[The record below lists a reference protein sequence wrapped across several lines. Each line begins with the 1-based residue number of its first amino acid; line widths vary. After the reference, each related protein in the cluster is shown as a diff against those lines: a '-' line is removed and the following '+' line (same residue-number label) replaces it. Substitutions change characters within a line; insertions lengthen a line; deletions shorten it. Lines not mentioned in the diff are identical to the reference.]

1 MMTTKAYKHKLSK
14 YIIAVLALSSLTA
27 CDFEKVNTNEF
38 ELLPEEGMMDG
49 ITIGGPITAME
60 KCVFPVGTQADGTLV
75 VNRYQTAYNLA
86 ADCWSGYFGQNN
98 NWGGPNNLNYFLKD
112 GWVASSYTEAYST
125 VVPLWQDLKGKT
137 ETKFPEAFALAQ
149 ILKISAWHKATD
161 MFGPIPYKEAG
172 KGLITVPYDSQE
184 EVYKAM
190 FKELSDAVDVL
201 TRYADNGT
209 TSLLPKADA
218 VYGGDVRKWV
228 VYANSLMLRL
238 AMRVY
243 YADAALSRQYAM
255 QAINHP
261 YGVMKAKEDEA
272 KMEKGAGLV
281 FKNNFDDLINQYNEC
296 RMGSSML
303 AYLGGYQDPR
313 LAKYFHTSS
322 LSQAMTVGTMGKYM
336 AIPTGHD
343 VNSNETFKNTSRPA
357 ISNTTPTYW
366 MRASEV
372 YFLLSEAA
380 LHGFPVGQSAEDLYK
395 KGIEMSFEENGI
407 PTSEVTAYLQ
417 SGLQPAAYN
426 MSVANPSV
434 NVSVPAVTQAT
445 TEWTGTDEEKLE
457 KIMIQKWIALFPNG
471 QEAWTEYRRTGYP
484 KLHSAITNYSNGE
497 VDSEIGIRRMR
508 YPTNR
513 STSAEDIANLES
525 ARQMLRG
532 GQDKA
537 GTRLWWD
544 NKNH

>member
-1 MMTTKAYKHKLSK
+1 MKTKAYK
-14 YIIAVLALSSLTA
+14 YIVGVLALSLFTA
-27 CDFEKVNTNEF
+27 CDFQKVNTNEF
-38 ELLPEEGMMDG
+38 ELLPEEGLMDG
-49 ITIGGPITAME
+49 ISIGGPITAMQ
-60 KCVFPVGTQADGTLV
+60 KCVFPVGTQADGTSV
-75 VNRYQTAYNLA
+75 ANRYQTAYNLA

-112 GWVASSYTEAYST
+112 GWVASSYTESYST

-137 ETKFPEAFALAQ
+137 ETQFPEVFALAQ

-190 FKELSDAVDVL
+190 FKELSDAIEVL
-201 TRYADNGT
+201 TKYADNGN
-209 TSLLPKADA
+209 SKLLPNADA
-218 VYGGDVRKWV
+218 VYAGDVHKWV

-243 YADAALSRQYAM
+243 YADAALSKQYAL
-255 QAINHP
+255 QAVNHP
-261 YGVMKAKEDEA
+261 YGVMKTKDDEA
-272 KMEKGAGLV
+272 KMERGASLE
-281 FKNNFDDLINQYNEC
+281 FKNNLDVLINQYNEC

-313 LAKYFHTSS
+313 LPKYFNTSTV
-322 LSQAMTVGTMGKYM
+322 SQAVTVGTYGKYSGV
-336 AIPTGHD
+336 PTGHD
-343 VNSNETFKNTSRPA
+343 VSSNDAFKDSSRPA
-357 ISNTTPTYW
+357 ITSTTPTYW

-372 YFLLSEAA
+372 YFLLAEAA
-380 LHGFPVGQSAEDLYK
+380 LHGFAVGGTAESLYE

-407 PTSEVTAYLQ
+407 ASSEVADYMS
-417 SGLQPAAYN
+417 SGLKPSAY
-426 MSVANPSV
+426 SFHLTNPGV
-434 NVSVPAVTQAT
+434 NVDVPAVTQAT

-457 KIMIQKWIALFPNG
+457 KIMIQKWIALYPNG

-484 KLHSAITNYSNGE
+484 KLHSVVTNYSNGE
-497 VDSEIGIRRMR
+497 VDSEVGIRRMR
-508 YPTNR
+508 FPTNK

-525 ARQMLRG
+525 ARKLLRG
-532 GQDKA
+532 GLDKA

-544 NKNH
+544 NKND

>member
-1 MMTTKAYKHKLSK
+1 MKTKAYK
-14 YIIAVLALSSLTA
+14 YIVGVLALSLFTA
-27 CDFEKVNTNEF
+27 CDFQKVNTNEF
-38 ELLPEEGMMDG
+38 ELLPEEGLMDG
-49 ITIGGPITAME
+49 ISIGGPITAMQ
-60 KCVFPVGTQADGTLV
+60 KCVFPVGTQADGTSV
-75 VNRYQTAYNLA
+75 ANRYQTAYNLA

-112 GWVASSYTEAYST
+112 GWVASSYTESYST

-137 ETKFPEAFALAQ
+137 ETQFPEVFALAQ

-184 EVYKAM
+184 EVYKSM
-190 FKELSDAVDVL
+190 FKELSDAIEVL
-201 TRYADNGT
+201 TKYADNGN
-209 TSLLPKADA
+209 SKLLPNADA
-218 VYGGDVRKWV
+218 IYAGDVHKWV

-243 YADAALSRQYAM
+243 YADAALSKQYAL
-255 QAINHP
+255 QAVNHS
-261 YGVMKAKEDEA
+261 YGVMKTKDDEA
-272 KMEKGAGLV
+272 KMERGASLE
-281 FKNNFDDLINQYNEC
+281 FKNNLDVLINQYNEC

-313 LAKYFHTSS
+313 LPKYFNTSTV
-322 LSQAMTVGTMGKYM
+322 SQAVTVGTYGKYSGV
-336 AIPTGHD
+336 PTGHD
-343 VNSNETFKNTSRPA
+343 VSSNDAFKDSSRPA
-357 ISNTTPTYW
+357 ITSTTPTYW

-372 YFLLSEAA
+372 YFLLAEAA
-380 LHGFPVGQSAEDLYK
+380 LHGFAVGGTAESLYE

-407 PTSEVTAYLQ
+407 ASSEVADYMS
-417 SGLQPAAYN
+417 SGLKPSAY
-426 MSVANPSV
+426 SFHLTNPGV
-434 NVSVPAVTQAT
+434 NVDVPAVTEAT
-445 TEWTGTDEEKLE
+445 TAWSGTDEEKLE
-457 KIMIQKWIALFPNG
+457 KIMIQKWIALYPNG

-484 KLHSAITNYSNGE
+484 KLHSTITNYSNGE
-497 VDSEIGIRRMR
+497 VDSEVGIRRMR
-508 YPTNR
+508 FPTNK

-525 ARQMLRG
+525 ARKLLRG
-532 GQDKA
+532 GLDKA

>member
-1 MMTTKAYKHKLSK
+1 MKTKAYK
-14 YIIAVLALSSLTA
+14 YIVGVLALSLFTA
-27 CDFEKVNTNEF
+27 CDFQKVNTNEF
-38 ELLPEEGMMDG
+38 ELLPEEGLMDG
-49 ITIGGPITAME
+49 ISIGGPITALE
-60 KCVFPVGTQADGTLV
+60 KCVFPVGTQADGTSV

-112 GWVASSYTEAYST
+112 GWVASSYTESYST

-137 ETKFPEAFALAQ
+137 ETQFPEVFALAQ

-184 EVYKAM
+184 EVYKSM
-190 FKELSDAVDVL
+190 FKELSDAIEVL
-201 TRYADNGT
+201 TKYADNGN
-209 TSLLPKADA
+209 SKLLPNADA
-218 VYGGDVRKWV
+218 VYAGDVHKWV

-243 YADAALSRQYAM
+243 YADAALSKQYAL
-255 QAINHP
+255 QAVNNS
-261 YGVMKAKEDEA
+261 YGVMKTKDDEA
-272 KMEKGAGLV
+272 KMERGASLE
-281 FKNNFDDLINQYNEC
+281 FKNNLDVLINQYNEC

-313 LAKYFHTSS
+313 LPKYFNTSTV
-322 LSQAMTVGTMGKYM
+322 SQAVTVGTYGKYSGV
-336 AIPTGHD
+336 PTGHD
-343 VNSNETFKNTSRPA
+343 VSSNDAFKDSSRPA
-357 ISNTTPTYW
+357 ITSTTPTYW

-372 YFLLSEAA
+372 YFLLAEAA
-380 LHGFPVGQSAEDLYK
+380 LHGFAVGGTAESLYE

-407 PTSEVTAYLQ
+407 ASSEVADYMS
-417 SGLQPAAYN
+417 SGLKPSAY
-426 MSVANPSV
+426 SFHLTNPSV
-434 NVSVPAVTQAT
+434 NVDAPALTQAT

-457 KIMIQKWIALFPNG
+457 KIMIQKWIALYPNG

-484 KLHSAITNYSNGE
+484 KLHSTITNYSNGE
-497 VDSEIGIRRMR
+497 VDSEVGIRRMR
-508 YPTNR
+508 FPTNK

-525 ARQMLRG
+525 ARKLLRG
-532 GQDKA
+532 GLDKA

>member
-1 MMTTKAYKHKLSK
+1 MKTKAYK
-14 YIIAVLALSSLTA
+14 YIVGFLALSLFTA
-27 CDFEKVNTNEF
+27 CDFQKVNTNEF
-38 ELLPEEGMMDG
+38 ELLPEEGLMDG
-49 ITIGGPITAME
+49 ISIGGPITAMQ
-60 KCVFPVGTQADGTLV
+60 KCVFPVGTQADGTSV
-75 VNRYQTAYNLA
+75 ANRYQTAYNLA

-112 GWVASSYTEAYST
+112 GWVASSYTESYST
-125 VVPLWQDLKGKT
+125 IVPLWQDLKGKT
-137 ETKFPEAFALAQ
+137 ETQFPEVFALAQ

-190 FKELSDAVDVL
+190 FKELSDAIEVL
-201 TRYADNGT
+201 TKYADNGN
-209 TSLLPKADA
+209 SKLLPNADA
-218 VYGGDVRKWV
+218 VYAGDVHKWV

-243 YADAALSRQYAM
+243 YADAALSKKYAL
-255 QAINHP
+255 QAINHS
-261 YGVMKAKEDEA
+261 YGVMKTKDDEA
-272 KMEKGAGLV
+272 KMERGASLE
-281 FKNNFDDLINQYNEC
+281 FKNNLDVLINQYNEC

-313 LAKYFHTSS
+313 LPKYFNTSTV
-322 LSQAMTVGTMGKYM
+322 SQAVTVGTYGKYSGV
-336 AIPTGHD
+336 PTGHD
-343 VNSNETFKNTSRPA
+343 VSSNDAFKDSSRPA
-357 ISNTTPTYW
+357 ITSTTPTYW

-372 YFLLSEAA
+372 YFLLAEAA
-380 LHGFPVGQSAEDLYK
+380 LHGFAVGGTAESLYE

-407 PTSEVTAYLQ
+407 ASSEVADYMS
-417 SGLQPAAYN
+417 SGLKPSAY
-426 MSVANPSV
+426 SFHLTNPGV
-434 NVSVPAVTQAT
+434 NVDVPAVTEAT
-445 TEWTGTDEEKLE
+445 TAWSGSDEEKLE
-457 KIMIQKWIALFPNG
+457 KIMIQKWIALYPNG

-484 KLHSAITNYSNGE
+484 KLHSAISNYSNGE
-497 VDSEIGIRRMR
+497 VDSEVGIRRMR
-508 YPTNR
+508 FPTNK

-525 ARQMLRG
+525 ARKLLRG
-532 GQDKA
+532 GLDKA

>member
-1 MMTTKAYKHKLSK
+1 MKTKAYK
-14 YIIAVLALSSLTA
+14 YIVGFLALSLFTA
-27 CDFEKVNTNEF
+27 CDFQKVNTNEF
-38 ELLPEEGMMDG
+38 ELLPEEGLMDG
-49 ITIGGPITAME
+49 ISIGGPITAMQ
-60 KCVFPVGTQADGTLV
+60 KCVFPVGTQADGTSV
-75 VNRYQTAYNLA
+75 ANRYQTAYNLA

-112 GWVASSYTEAYST
+112 GWVASSYTESYST

-137 ETKFPEAFALAQ
+137 ETQFPEVFALAQ

-184 EVYKAM
+184 EVYKSM
-190 FKELSDAVDVL
+190 FKELSDAIEVL
-201 TRYADNGT
+201 TKYADNGN
-209 TSLLPKADA
+209 SKLLPNADA
-218 VYGGDVRKWV
+218 VYAGDVHKWV

-243 YADAALSRQYAM
+243 YADAALSKKYAL
-255 QAINHP
+255 QAVNHS
-261 YGVMKAKEDEA
+261 YGVMKTKDDEA
-272 KMEKGAGLV
+272 KMERGASLE
-281 FKNNFDDLINQYNEC
+281 FKNNLDVLINQYNEC

-313 LAKYFHTSS
+313 LPKYFNTSTV
-322 LSQAMTVGTMGKYM
+322 SQAVTVGTYGKYSGV
-336 AIPTGHD
+336 PTGHD
-343 VNSNETFKNTSRPA
+343 VSSNDVFKDSSRPA
-357 ISNTTPTYW
+357 ITSTTPTYW

-372 YFLLSEAA
+372 YFLLAEAA
-380 LHGFPVGQSAEDLYK
+380 LHGFAVGGTAESLYE

-407 PTSEVTAYLQ
+407 ASSEVADYMS
-417 SGLQPAAYN
+417 SGLKPSAY
-426 MSVANPSV
+426 SFHLTNPGV
-434 NVSVPAVTQAT
+434 NVDVPAVTEAT
-445 TEWTGTDEEKLE
+445 TAWSGTDEEKLE
-457 KIMIQKWIALFPNG
+457 KIMIQKWIALYPNG

-484 KLHSAITNYSNGE
+484 KLHSAISNYSNGE
-497 VDSEIGIRRMR
+497 VDSEVGIRRMR
-508 YPTNR
+508 FPTNK

-525 ARQMLRG
+525 ARKLLRG
-532 GQDKA
+532 GLDKA

>member
-1 MMTTKAYKHKLSK
+1 MKTKAYK
-14 YIIAVLALSSLTA
+14 YIVGVLALSLFTA
-27 CDFEKVNTNEF
+27 CDFQKVNTNEF
-38 ELLPEEGMMDG
+38 ELLPEEGLMDG
-49 ITIGGPITAME
+49 ISIGGPITAMQ
-60 KCVFPVGTQADGTLV
+60 KCVFPVGTQADGTSV
-75 VNRYQTAYNLA
+75 ANRYQTAYNLA

-112 GWVASSYTEAYST
+112 GWVASSYTESYST

-137 ETKFPEAFALAQ
+137 ETQFPEVFALAQ

-190 FKELSDAVDVL
+190 FKELSDAIEVL
-201 TRYADNGT
+201 TKYADNGN
-209 TSLLPKADA
+209 SKLLPNADA
-218 VYGGDVRKWV
+218 VYAGDVHKWV

-243 YADAALSRQYAM
+243 YADAALSKKYAL
-255 QAINHP
+255 QAVNHS
-261 YGVMKAKEDEA
+261 YGVMKTKDDEA
-272 KMEKGAGLV
+272 KMERGASLE
-281 FKNNFDDLINQYNEC
+281 FKNNLDVLINQYNEC

-313 LAKYFHTSS
+313 LPKYFNTSTV
-322 LSQAMTVGTMGKYM
+322 SQAVTVGTYGKYSGV
-336 AIPTGHD
+336 PTGHD
-343 VNSNETFKNTSRPA
+343 VSSNDAFKDSSRPA
-357 ISNTTPTYW
+357 ITSTTPTYW

-372 YFLLSEAA
+372 YFLLAEAA
-380 LHGFPVGQSAEDLYK
+380 LHGFAVGGTAESLYE

-407 PTSEVTAYLQ
+407 ASSEVADYMS
-417 SGLQPAAYN
+417 SGLKPSAY
-426 MSVANPSV
+426 SFHLTNPSV
-434 NVSVPAVTQAT
+434 NVDVPAVTEAT
-445 TEWTGTDEEKLE
+445 TAWSGTDEEKLE
-457 KIMIQKWIALFPNG
+457 KIMIQKWIALYPNG

-484 KLHSAITNYSNGE
+484 KLHSVVTNYSNGE
-497 VDSEIGIRRMR
+497 IDSEVGIRRMR
-508 YPTNR
+508 FPTNK

-525 ARQMLRG
+525 ARKLLRG
-532 GQDKA
+532 GLDKA

>member
-1 MMTTKAYKHKLSK
+1 MKTKAYK
-14 YIIAVLALSSLTA
+14 YIVGVLALSLFTA
-27 CDFEKVNTNEF
+27 CDFQKVNTNEF
-38 ELLPEEGMMDG
+38 ELLPEEGLMDG
-49 ITIGGPITAME
+49 ISIGGPITAMQ
-60 KCVFPVGTQADGTLV
+60 KCVFPVGTQADGTSV
-75 VNRYQTAYNLA
+75 ANRYQTAYNLA

-112 GWVASSYTEAYST
+112 GWVASSYTESYST

-137 ETKFPEAFALAQ
+137 ETQFPEVFALAQ

-184 EVYKAM
+184 EVYKSM
-190 FKELSDAVDVL
+190 FKELSDAIEVL
-201 TRYADNGT
+201 TKYADNGN
-209 TSLLPKADA
+209 SKLLPNADA
-218 VYGGDVRKWV
+218 VYAGDVHKWV

-243 YADAALSRQYAM
+243 YADAALSKKYAL
-255 QAINHP
+255 QAVNHS
-261 YGVMKAKEDEA
+261 YGVMKTKDDEA
-272 KMEKGAGLV
+272 KMERGASLE
-281 FKNNFDDLINQYNEC
+281 FKNNLDVLINQYNEC

-313 LAKYFHTSS
+313 LPKFFNTSTV
-322 LSQAMTVGTMGKYM
+322 SQAVTVGTYGKYSGV
-336 AIPTGHD
+336 PTGHD
-343 VNSNETFKNTSRPA
+343 VSSNDAFRDSSRPA
-357 ISNTTPTYW
+357 ITSTTPTYW

-372 YFLLSEAA
+372 YFLLAEAA
-380 LHGFPVGQSAEDLYK
+380 LHGFAVGGTAESLYE

-407 PTSEVTAYLQ
+407 ASSEVADYMS
-417 SGLQPAAYN
+417 SGLKPSAY
-426 MSVANPSV
+426 SFHLTNPGV
-434 NVSVPAVTQAT
+434 NVDVPAVTEAT
-445 TEWTGTDEEKLE
+445 TAWSGSDEEKLE
-457 KIMIQKWIALFPNG
+457 KIMIQKWIALYPNG

-484 KLHSAITNYSNGE
+484 KLHSVVTNYSNGE
-497 VDSEIGIRRMR
+497 IDSEVGIRRMR
-508 YPTNR
+508 FPTNK

-525 ARQMLRG
+525 ARKLLRG
-532 GQDKA
+532 GLDKA

>member
-1 MMTTKAYKHKLSK
+1 MKTKAYK
-14 YIIAVLALSSLTA
+14 YIVGVLALSLFTA
-27 CDFEKVNTNEF
+27 CDFQKVNTNEF
-38 ELLPEEGMMDG
+38 ELLPEEGLMDG
-49 ITIGGPITAME
+49 ISIGGPITAMQ
-60 KCVFPVGTQADGTLV
+60 KCVFPVGTQADGTSV
-75 VNRYQTAYNLA
+75 ANRYQTAYNLA

-112 GWVASSYTEAYST
+112 GWVASSYTESYST

-137 ETKFPEAFALAQ
+137 ETQFPEVFALAQ

-190 FKELSDAVDVL
+190 FKELSDAIEVL
-201 TRYADNGT
+201 TKYADNGN
-209 TSLLPKADA
+209 SKLLPNADA
-218 VYGGDVRKWV
+218 VYAGDVHKWV

-243 YADAALSRQYAM
+243 YADAALSKKYAL
-255 QAINHP
+255 QAVNHS
-261 YGVMKAKEDEA
+261 YGVMKSKDDEA
-272 KMEKGAGLV
+272 KMERGASLE
-281 FKNNFDDLINQYNEC
+281 FKNNLDVLINQYNEC

-313 LAKYFHTSS
+313 LPKYFNTSTV
-322 LSQAMTVGTMGKYM
+322 SQAVTVGTYGKYSGV
-336 AIPTGHD
+336 PTGHD
-343 VNSNETFKNTSRPA
+343 VSSNDAFRDSSRPA
-357 ISNTTPTYW
+357 ITSTTPTYW

-372 YFLLSEAA
+372 YFLLAEAA
-380 LHGFPVGQSAEDLYK
+380 LHGFAVGGTAESLYE

-407 PTSEVTAYLQ
+407 ASSEVADYMS
-417 SGLQPAAYN
+417 SGLKPSAY
-426 MSVANPSV
+426 SFHLTNPSV
-434 NVSVPAVTQAT
+434 NVDAPALTQAT

-457 KIMIQKWIALFPNG
+457 KIMIQKWIALYPNG

-484 KLHSAITNYSNGE
+484 KLHSVVTNYSNGE
-497 VDSEIGIRRMR
+497 VDSEVGIRRMR
-508 YPTNR
+508 FPTNK

-525 ARQMLRG
+525 ARKLLRG
-532 GQDKA
+532 GLDKA

>member
-1 MMTTKAYKHKLSK
+1 MKTKAYK
-14 YIIAVLALSSLTA
+14 YIVGVLALSLFTA
-27 CDFEKVNTNEF
+27 CDFQKVNTNEF
-38 ELLPEEGMMDG
+38 ELLPEEGLMDG
-49 ITIGGPITAME
+49 ISIGGPITAMQ
-60 KCVFPVGTQADGTLV
+60 KCVFPVGTQADGTSV
-75 VNRYQTAYNLA
+75 ANRYQTAYNLA

-112 GWVASSYTEAYST
+112 GWVASSYTESYST

-137 ETKFPEAFALAQ
+137 ETQFPEVFALAQ

-190 FKELSDAVDVL
+190 FKELSDAIEVL
-201 TRYADNGT
+201 TKYADNGN
-209 TSLLPKADA
+209 SKLLPNVDA
-218 VYGGDVRKWV
+218 VYAGDVHKWV

-243 YADAALSRQYAM
+243 YADAALSKKYAL
-255 QAINHP
+255 QAVNHS
-261 YGVMKAKEDEA
+261 YGVMKTKDDEA
-272 KMEKGAGLV
+272 KMERGASLE
-281 FKNNFDDLINQYNEC
+281 FKNNLDVLINQYNEC

-313 LAKYFHTSS
+313 LPKYFNTSTV
-322 LSQAMTVGTMGKYM
+322 SQAVTVGTYGKYSGV
-336 AIPTGHD
+336 PTGHD
-343 VNSNETFKNTSRPA
+343 VSSNDAFKDSSRPA
-357 ISNTTPTYW
+357 ITSTTPTYW

-372 YFLLSEAA
+372 YFLLAEAA
-380 LHGFPVGQSAEDLYK
+380 LHGFAVGGTAESLYE

-407 PTSEVTAYLQ
+407 ASSEVADYMS
-417 SGLQPAAYN
+417 SGLKPSAY
-426 MSVANPSV
+426 SFHLTNPGV
-434 NVSVPAVTQAT
+434 NVDVPAVTEAT
-445 TEWTGTDEEKLE
+445 TAWSGTDEEKLE
-457 KIMIQKWIALFPNG
+457 KIMIQKWIALYPNG

-484 KLHSAITNYSNGE
+484 KLHSVVTNYSNGE
-497 VDSEIGIRRMR
+497 IDSEVGIRRMR
-508 YPTNR
+508 FPTNK

-525 ARQMLRG
+525 ARKLLRG
-532 GQDKA
+532 GLDKA

>member
-1 MMTTKAYKHKLSK
+1 MKTKAYK
-14 YIIAVLALSSLTA
+14 YIVGVLALSLFTA
-27 CDFEKVNTNEF
+27 CDFQKVNTNEF
-38 ELLPEEGMMDG
+38 ELLPEEGLMDG
-49 ITIGGPITAME
+49 ISIGGPITAMQ
-60 KCVFPVGTQADGTLV
+60 KCVFPVGTQADGTIV
-75 VNRYQTAYNLA
+75 ANRYQTAYNLA

-112 GWVASSYTEAYST
+112 GWVASSYTESYST

-137 ETKFPEAFALAQ
+137 ETQFPEVFALAQ

-190 FKELSDAVDVL
+190 FKELSDAIEVL
-201 TRYADNGT
+201 TKYADNGN
-209 TSLLPKADA
+209 SKLLPNADA
-218 VYGGDVRKWV
+218 VYAGDVHKWV

-243 YADAALSRQYAM
+243 YADAALSKKYAL
-255 QAINHP
+255 QAVNHS
-261 YGVMKAKEDEA
+261 YGVMKTKDDEA
-272 KMEKGAGLV
+272 KMERGASLE
-281 FKNNFDDLINQYNEC
+281 FKNNLDVLINQYNEC

-313 LAKYFHTSS
+313 LPKYFNTSTV
-322 LSQAMTVGTMGKYM
+322 SQAVTVGTYGKYSGV
-336 AIPTGHD
+336 PTGHD
-343 VNSNETFKNTSRPA
+343 VSSNDAFRDSSRPA
-357 ISNTTPTYW
+357 ITSTTPTYW

-372 YFLLSEAA
+372 YFLLAEAA
-380 LHGFPVGQSAEDLYK
+380 LHGFAVGGTAESLYE

-407 PTSEVTAYLQ
+407 ASSEVADYMS
-417 SGLQPAAYN
+417 SGLKPSAY
-426 MSVANPSV
+426 SFHLTNPGV
-434 NVSVPAVTQAT
+434 NVDVPAVTEAT
-445 TEWTGTDEEKLE
+445 TAWSGTDEEKLE
-457 KIMIQKWIALFPNG
+457 KIMIQKWIALYPNG
-471 QEAWTEYRRTGYP
+471 QEAWSEYRRTGYP
-484 KLHSAITNYSNGE
+484 KLHSVVTNYSNGE
-497 VDSEIGIRRMR
+497 IDSEVGIRRMR
-508 YPTNR
+508 FPTNK

-525 ARQMLRG
+525 ARKLLRG
-532 GQDKA
+532 GLDKA

>member
-1 MMTTKAYKHKLSK
+1 MKTKAYK
-14 YIIAVLALSSLTA
+14 YIVGVLALSLFTA
-27 CDFEKVNTNEF
+27 CDFQKVNTNEF
-38 ELLPEEGMMDG
+38 ELLPEEGLMDG
-49 ITIGGPITAME
+49 ISIGGPITAMQ
-60 KCVFPVGTQADGTLV
+60 KCVFPVGTQADGTSV
-75 VNRYQTAYNLA
+75 ANRYQTAYNLA

-112 GWVASSYTEAYST
+112 GWVASSYTESYST

-137 ETKFPEAFALAQ
+137 ETQFPEVFALAQ

-184 EVYKAM
+184 EVYKSM
-190 FKELSDAVDVL
+190 FKELSDAIEVL
-201 TRYADNGT
+201 TKYADNGN
-209 TSLLPKADA
+209 SKLLPNADA
-218 VYGGDVRKWV
+218 VYAGDVHKWV

-243 YADAALSRQYAM
+243 YADAALSKKYAL
-255 QAINHP
+255 QAVNHS
-261 YGVMKAKEDEA
+261 YGVMKTKDDEA
-272 KMEKGAGLV
+272 KMERGASLE
-281 FKNNFDDLINQYNEC
+281 FKNNLDVLINQYNEC

-313 LAKYFHTSS
+313 LPKYFNTSTV
-322 LSQAMTVGTMGKYM
+322 SQAVTVGTYGKYSGV
-336 AIPTGHD
+336 PTGHD
-343 VNSNETFKNTSRPA
+343 VSSNDAFRDSSRPA
-357 ISNTTPTYW
+357 ITSTTPTYW

-372 YFLLSEAA
+372 YFLLAEAA
-380 LHGFPVGQSAEDLYK
+380 LHGFAVGGTAESLYE

-407 PTSEVTAYLQ
+407 ASSEVADYMS
-417 SGLQPAAYN
+417 SGLKPSAY
-426 MSVANPSV
+426 SFHLTNPGV
-434 NVSVPAVTQAT
+434 NVDVPAVTEAT
-445 TEWTGTDEEKLE
+445 TAWSGSDEEKLE
-457 KIMIQKWIALFPNG
+457 KIMIQKWIALYPNG

-484 KLHSAITNYSNGE
+484 KLHSVVTNYSNGE
-497 VDSEIGIRRMR
+497 VDSEVGIRRMR
-508 YPTNR
+508 FPTNK

-525 ARQMLRG
+525 ARKLLRG
-532 GQDKA
+532 GLDKA

>member
-1 MMTTKAYKHKLSK
+1 MKTKAYK
-14 YIIAVLALSSLTA
+14 YIVGVLALSLFTA
-27 CDFEKVNTNEF
+27 CDFQKVNTNEF
-38 ELLPEEGMMDG
+38 ELLPEEGLMDG
-49 ITIGGPITAME
+49 ISIGGPITAMQ
-60 KCVFPVGTQADGTLV
+60 KCVFPVGTQADGTSV
-75 VNRYQTAYNLA
+75 ANRYQTAYNLA

-112 GWVASSYTEAYST
+112 GWVASSYTESYST

-137 ETKFPEAFALAQ
+137 ETQFPEVFALAQ

-190 FKELSDAVDVL
+190 FKELSDAIEVL
-201 TRYADNGT
+201 TKYADNGN
-209 TSLLPKADA
+209 SKLLPNADA
-218 VYGGDVRKWV
+218 VYAGDVHKWV

-243 YADAALSRQYAM
+243 YADAALSKKYAL
-255 QAINHP
+255 QAVNHS
-261 YGVMKAKEDEA
+261 YGVMKTKDDEA
-272 KMEKGAGLV
+272 KMERGASLE
-281 FKNNFDDLINQYNEC
+281 FKNNLDVLINQYNEC

-313 LAKYFHTSS
+313 LPKYFNTSTV
-322 LSQAMTVGTMGKYM
+322 SQAVTVGTYGKYSGV
-336 AIPTGHD
+336 PTGHD
-343 VNSNETFKNTSRPA
+343 VSSNDAFRDSSRPA
-357 ISNTTPTYW
+357 ITSTTPTYW

-372 YFLLSEAA
+372 YVLLAEAA
-380 LHGFPVGQSAEDLYK
+380 LHGFAVGGTAESLYE

-407 PTSEVTAYLQ
+407 ASSEVADYMS
-417 SGLQPAAYN
+417 SGLKPSAY
-426 MSVANPSV
+426 SFHLTNPGV
-434 NVSVPAVTQAT
+434 NVDVPAVTQAT
-445 TEWTGTDEEKLE
+445 TEWSGTDEEKLE
-457 KIMIQKWIALFPNG
+457 KIMIQKWIALYPNG

-484 KLHSAITNYSNGE
+484 KLHSVVTNYSNGE
-497 VDSEIGIRRMR
+497 VDSEVGIRRMR
-508 YPTNR
+508 FPTNK

-525 ARQMLRG
+525 SRKLLRG
-532 GQDKA
+532 GLDKA

>member
-1 MMTTKAYKHKLSK
+1 MKTKAYK
-14 YIIAVLALSSLTA
+14 YIVGVLALSLFTA
-27 CDFEKVNTNEF
+27 CDFQKVNTNEF
-38 ELLPEEGMMDG
+38 ELLPEEGLMDG
-49 ITIGGPITAME
+49 ISIGGPITAMQ
-60 KCVFPVGTQADGTLV
+60 KCVFPVGTQADGTSV
-75 VNRYQTAYNLA
+75 ANRYQTAYNLA

-112 GWVASSYTEAYST
+112 GWVASSYTESYST

-137 ETKFPEAFALAQ
+137 ETQFPEVFALAQ

-184 EVYKAM
+184 EVYKSM
-190 FKELSDAVDVL
+190 FKELSDAIEVL
-201 TRYADNGT
+201 TKYADNGN
-209 TSLLPKADA
+209 SKLLPNADA
-218 VYGGDVRKWV
+218 IYAGDVHKWV

-243 YADAALSRQYAM
+243 YADAALSKQYAL
-255 QAINHP
+255 QAVNHS
-261 YGVMKAKEDEA
+261 YGVMKSKDDEA
-272 KMEKGAGLV
+272 KMERGASLE
-281 FKNNFDDLINQYNEC
+281 FKNNLDVLINQYNEC

-313 LAKYFHTSS
+313 LPKYFNTSTV
-322 LSQAMTVGTMGKYM
+322 SQAVTVGTYGKYSGV
-336 AIPTGHD
+336 PTGHD
-343 VNSNETFKNTSRPA
+343 VSSNDAFKDSSRPA
-357 ISNTTPTYW
+357 ITSTTPTYW

-372 YFLLSEAA
+372 YFLLAEAA
-380 LHGFPVGQSAEDLYK
+380 LHGFAVGGTAESLYE

-407 PTSEVTAYLQ
+407 ASSEVADYMS
-417 SGLQPAAYN
+417 SGLKPSAY
-426 MSVANPSV
+426 SFHLTNPGV
-434 NVSVPAVTQAT
+434 NVDVPAVTQAT

-457 KIMIQKWIALFPNG
+457 KIMIQKWIALYPNG

-484 KLHSAITNYSNGE
+484 KLHSVVTNYSNGE
-497 VDSEIGIRRMR
+497 IDSEVGIRRMR
-508 YPTNR
+508 FPTNK

-525 ARQMLRG
+525 ARKLLRG
-532 GQDKA
+532 GLDKA

>member
-1 MMTTKAYKHKLSK
+1 MKTKAYKYIVGVLVLS
-14 YIIAVLALSSLTA
+14 LFTA
-27 CDFEKVNTNEF
+27 CDFQKVNTNEF
-38 ELLPEEGMMDG
+38 ELLPEEGLMDG
-49 ITIGGPITAME
+49 ISIGGPITAMQ
-60 KCVFPVGTQADGTLV
+60 KCVFPVGTQADGTSV
-75 VNRYQTAYNLA
+75 ANRYQTAYNLA

-112 GWVASSYTEAYST
+112 GWVASSYTESYST

-137 ETKFPEAFALAQ
+137 ETQFPEVFALAQ

-184 EVYKAM
+184 EVDKAM
-190 FKELSDAVDVL
+190 FKELSDAIEVL
-201 TRYADNGT
+201 TKYADNGN
-209 TSLLPKADA
+209 SKLLPNADA
-218 VYGGDVRKWV
+218 VYAGDVHKWV

-243 YADAALSRQYAM
+243 YADAALSKKYAL
-255 QAINHP
+255 QAVNHS
-261 YGVMKAKEDEA
+261 YGVMKTKDDEA
-272 KMEKGAGLV
+272 KMERGASLE
-281 FKNNFDDLINQYNEC
+281 FKNNLDVLINQYNEC

-313 LAKYFHTSS
+313 LPKYFNTSTV
-322 LSQAMTVGTMGKYM
+322 SQAVTVGTYGKYSGV
-336 AIPTGHD
+336 PTGHD
-343 VNSNETFKNTSRPA
+343 VSSNDAFRDSSRPA
-357 ISNTTPTYW
+357 ITSTTPTYW

-372 YFLLSEAA
+372 YFLLAEAA
-380 LHGFPVGQSAEDLYK
+380 LHGFAVGGTAESLYE

-407 PTSEVTAYLQ
+407 ASSEVADYMS
-417 SGLQPAAYN
+417 SGLKPSAY
-426 MSVANPSV
+426 SFHLTNPSV
-434 NVSVPAVTQAT
+434 NVDVPAVTEAT
-445 TEWTGTDEEKLE
+445 TAWSGTDEEKLE
-457 KIMIQKWIALFPNG
+457 KIMIQKWIALYPNG

-484 KLHSAITNYSNGE
+484 KLHSVVTNYSNGE
-497 VDSEIGIRRMR
+497 IDSEVGIRRMR
-508 YPTNR
+508 FPTNK

-525 ARQMLRG
+525 ARKLLRG
-532 GQDKA
+532 GLDKA

>member
-1 MMTTKAYKHKLSK
+1 MKTKAYK
-14 YIIAVLALSSLTA
+14 YIVGVLALSLFTA
-27 CDFEKVNTNEF
+27 CDFQKVNTNEF
-38 ELLPEEGMMDG
+38 ELLPEEGLMDG
-49 ITIGGPITAME
+49 ISIGGPITAMQ
-60 KCVFPVGTQADGTLV
+60 KCVFPVGTQADGTSV
-75 VNRYQTAYNLA
+75 ANRYQTAYNLA

-112 GWVASSYTEAYST
+112 GWVASSYTESYST

-137 ETKFPEAFALAQ
+137 ETQFPEVFALAQ

-190 FKELSDAVDVL
+190 FKELSDAIEVL
-201 TRYADNGT
+201 TKYADNGN
-209 TSLLPKADA
+209 SKLLPNADA
-218 VYGGDVRKWV
+218 VYAGDVHKWV

-243 YADAALSRQYAM
+243 YADAALSKKYAL
-255 QAINHP
+255 QAVNHS
-261 YGVMKAKEDEA
+261 YGVMKSKDDEA
-272 KMEKGAGLV
+272 KMERGASLE
-281 FKNNFDDLINQYNEC
+281 FKNNLDVLINQYNEC

-313 LAKYFHTSS
+313 LPKYFNTSTV
-322 LSQAMTVGTMGKYM
+322 SQAVTVGTYGKYSGV
-336 AIPTGHD
+336 PTGHD
-343 VNSNETFKNTSRPA
+343 VSSNDAFKDSSRPA
-357 ISNTTPTYW
+357 ITSTTPTYW

-372 YFLLSEAA
+372 YFLLAEAA
-380 LHGFPVGQSAEDLYK
+380 LHGFAVGGTAESLYE

-407 PTSEVTAYLQ
+407 ASSEVADYMS
-417 SGLQPAAYN
+417 SGLKPSAY
-426 MSVANPSV
+426 SFHLTNPGV
-434 NVSVPAVTQAT
+434 NVDVPAVTEAT
-445 TEWTGTDEEKLE
+445 TAWSGTDEEKLE
-457 KIMIQKWIALFPNG
+457 KIMIQKWIALYPNG

-484 KLHSAITNYSNGE
+484 KLHSVVTNYSNGE
-497 VDSEIGIRRMR
+497 IDSEVGIRRMR
-508 YPTNR
+508 FPTNK

-525 ARQMLRG
+525 ARKLLRG
-532 GQDKA
+532 GLDKA

>member
-1 MMTTKAYKHKLSK
+1 MKTKAYKYIVGVLVLS
-14 YIIAVLALSSLTA
+14 LFTA
-27 CDFEKVNTNEF
+27 CDFQKVNTNEF
-38 ELLPEEGMMDG
+38 ELLPEEGLMDG
-49 ITIGGPITAME
+49 ISIGGPITAMQ
-60 KCVFPVGTQADGTLV
+60 KCVFPVGTQADGTSV
-75 VNRYQTAYNLA
+75 ANRYQTAYNLA

-112 GWVASSYTEAYST
+112 GWVASSYTESYST

-137 ETKFPEAFALAQ
+137 ETQFPEVFALAQ

-184 EVYKAM
+184 EVYKSM
-190 FKELSDAVDVL
+190 FKELSDAIEVL
-201 TRYADNGT
+201 TKYADNGN
-209 TSLLPKADA
+209 SKLLPNADA
-218 VYGGDVRKWV
+218 VYAGDVHKWV

-243 YADAALSRQYAM
+243 YADAALSKKYAL
-255 QAINHP
+255 QAVNHS
-261 YGVMKAKEDEA
+261 YGVMKTKDDEA
-272 KMEKGAGLV
+272 KMERGASLE
-281 FKNNFDDLINQYNEC
+281 FKNNLDVLINQYNEC

-313 LAKYFHTSS
+313 LPKYFNTSTV
-322 LSQAMTVGTMGKYM
+322 SQAVTVGTYGKYSGV
-336 AIPTGHD
+336 PTGHD
-343 VNSNETFKNTSRPA
+343 VSSNDAFRDSSRPA
-357 ISNTTPTYW
+357 ITSTTPTYW

-372 YFLLSEAA
+372 YFLLAEAA
-380 LHGFPVGQSAEDLYK
+380 LHGFAVGGTAESLYE

-407 PTSEVTAYLQ
+407 ASSEVADYMS
-417 SGLQPAAYN
+417 SGLKPSAY
-426 MSVANPSV
+426 SFHLTNPGV
-434 NVSVPAVTQAT
+434 NVDVPAVTEAT
-445 TEWTGTDEEKLE
+445 TAWSGTDEEKLE
-457 KIMIQKWIALFPNG
+457 KIMIQKWIALYPNG

-484 KLHSAITNYSNGE
+484 KLHSVVTNYSNGE
-497 VDSEIGIRRMR
+497 IDSEIGIRRMR
-508 YPTNR
+508 FPTNK

-525 ARQMLRG
+525 ARKLLRG
-532 GQDKA
+532 GLDKA

>member
-1 MMTTKAYKHKLSK
+1 MKTKAYK
-14 YIIAVLALSSLTA
+14 YIVGVLALSLFTA
-27 CDFEKVNTNEF
+27 CDFQKVNTNEF
-38 ELLPEEGMMDG
+38 ELLPEEGLMDG
-49 ITIGGPITAME
+49 ISIGGPITAMQ
-60 KCVFPVGTQADGTLV
+60 KCVFPVGTQADGTSV
-75 VNRYQTAYNLA
+75 ANRYQTAYNLA

-112 GWVASSYTEAYST
+112 GWVASSYTESYST

-137 ETKFPEAFALAQ
+137 ETQFPEVFALAQ

-190 FKELSDAVDVL
+190 FKELSDAIEVL
-201 TRYADNGT
+201 TKYADNGN
-209 TSLLPKADA
+209 SKLLPNADA
-218 VYGGDVRKWV
+218 VYAGDVHKWV

-243 YADAALSRQYAM
+243 YADAALSKKYAL
-255 QAINHP
+255 QAVNHS
-261 YGVMKAKEDEA
+261 YGVMKTKDDEA
-272 KMEKGAGLV
+272 KMERGASLE
-281 FKNNFDDLINQYNEC
+281 FKNNLDVLINQYNEC

-313 LAKYFHTSS
+313 LPKYFNTSTV
-322 LSQAMTVGTMGKYM
+322 SQAVTVGTYGKYSGV
-336 AIPTGHD
+336 PTGHD
-343 VNSNETFKNTSRPA
+343 VSSNDAFRDSSRPA
-357 ISNTTPTYW
+357 ITSTTPTYW

-372 YFLLSEAA
+372 YFLLAEAA
-380 LHGFPVGQSAEDLYK
+380 LHGFAVGGTAESLYE

-407 PTSEVTAYLQ
+407 ASSEVADYMS
-417 SGLQPAAYN
+417 SGLKPSAY
-426 MSVANPSV
+426 SFHLTNPGV
-434 NVSVPAVTQAT
+434 NVDVPAVTQAT
-445 TEWTGTDEEKLE
+445 TEWSGTDEEKLE
-457 KIMIQKWIALFPNG
+457 KIMIQKWIALYPNG
-471 QEAWTEYRRTGYP
+471 QEAWSEYRRTGYP
-484 KLHSAITNYSNGE
+484 KLHSVVTNYSNGE
-497 VDSEIGIRRMR
+497 IDSEVGIRRMR
-508 YPTNR
+508 FPTNK

-525 ARQMLRG
+525 ARKLLRG
-532 GQDKA
+532 GLDKA

>member
-1 MMTTKAYKHKLSK
+1 MKTKAYK
-14 YIIAVLALSSLTA
+14 YIVGFLALSLFTA
-27 CDFEKVNTNEF
+27 CDFQKVNTNEF
-38 ELLPEEGMMDG
+38 ELLPEEGLMDG
-49 ITIGGPITAME
+49 ISIGGPITAMQ
-60 KCVFPVGTQADGTLV
+60 KCVFPVGTQADGTSV
-75 VNRYQTAYNLA
+75 ANRYQTAYNLA

-112 GWVASSYTEAYST
+112 GWVASSYTESYST

-137 ETKFPEAFALAQ
+137 ETQFPEVFALAQ

-190 FKELSDAVDVL
+190 FKELSDAIEVL
-201 TRYADNGT
+201 TKYADNGN
-209 TSLLPKADA
+209 SKLLPNADA
-218 VYGGDVRKWV
+218 VYAGDVHKWV

-243 YADAALSRQYAM
+243 YADAALSKKYAL
-255 QAINHP
+255 QAVNHS
-261 YGVMKAKEDEA
+261 YGVMKTKDDEA
-272 KMEKGAGLV
+272 KMERGASLE
-281 FKNNFDDLINQYNEC
+281 FKNNLDVLINQYNEC

-313 LAKYFHTSS
+313 LPKYFNTSTV
-322 LSQAMTVGTMGKYM
+322 SQAVTVGTYGKYSGV
-336 AIPTGHD
+336 PTGHD
-343 VNSNETFKNTSRPA
+343 VSSNDAFKDSSRPA
-357 ISNTTPTYW
+357 ITSTTPTYW

-372 YFLLSEAA
+372 YFLLAEAA
-380 LHGFPVGQSAEDLYK
+380 LHGFAVGGTAESLYE

-407 PTSEVTAYLQ
+407 ASSEVADYMS
-417 SGLQPAAYN
+417 SGLKPSAY
-426 MSVANPSV
+426 SFHLTNPGV
-434 NVSVPAVTQAT
+434 NVDVPAVTQAT
-445 TEWTGTDEEKLE
+445 TEWSGTDEEKLE
-457 KIMIQKWIALFPNG
+457 KIMIQKWIALYPNG
-471 QEAWTEYRRTGYP
+471 QEAWSEYRRTGYP
-484 KLHSAITNYSNGE
+484 KLHSTITNYSNGE
-497 VDSEIGIRRMR
+497 VDSEVGIRRMR
-508 YPTNR
+508 FPTNK

-525 ARQMLRG
+525 ARKLLRG
-532 GQDKA
+532 GLDKA

>member
-1 MMTTKAYKHKLSK
+1 MKTKAYK
-14 YIIAVLALSSLTA
+14 YIVGVLALSLFTA
-27 CDFEKVNTNEF
+27 CDFQKVNTNEF
-38 ELLPEEGMMDG
+38 ELLPEEGLMDG
-49 ITIGGPITAME
+49 ISIGGPITAMQ
-60 KCVFPVGTQADGTLV
+60 KCVFPVGTQADGTSV
-75 VNRYQTAYNLA
+75 ANRYQTAYNLA

-112 GWVASSYTEAYST
+112 GWVASSYTESYST

-137 ETKFPEAFALAQ
+137 EKQFPEVFALAQ

-172 KGLITVPYDSQE
+172 KGLITGPYDSQE

-190 FKELSDAVDVL
+190 FKELSDAIEVL
-201 TRYADNGT
+201 TKYADNGN
-209 TSLLPKADA
+209 SKLLPNADA
-218 VYGGDVRKWV
+218 VYAGDVHKWV

-243 YADAALSRQYAM
+243 YADAALSKKYAL
-255 QAINHP
+255 QAVNHP
-261 YGVMKAKEDEA
+261 YGVMKSKDDEA
-272 KMEKGAGLV
+272 KMERGASLE
-281 FKNNFDDLINQYNEC
+281 FKNNLDVLINQYNEC

-313 LAKYFHTSS
+313 LPKYFNTSTV
-322 LSQAMTVGTMGKYM
+322 SQAVTVGTYGKYSGV
-336 AIPTGHD
+336 PTGHD
-343 VNSNETFKNTSRPA
+343 VSSNDAFKDSSRPA
-357 ISNTTPTYW
+357 ITSTTPTYW

-372 YFLLSEAA
+372 YFLLAEAA
-380 LHGFPVGQSAEDLYK
+380 LHGFAVGGTAESLYE

-407 PTSEVTAYLQ
+407 ASSEVADYMS
-417 SGLQPAAYN
+417 SGLKPSAY
-426 MSVANPSV
+426 SFHLTNPGV
-434 NVSVPAVTQAT
+434 NVDVPAVTEAT
-445 TEWTGTDEEKLE
+445 TAWSGSDEEKLE
-457 KIMIQKWIALFPNG
+457 KIMIQKWIALYPNG

-484 KLHSAITNYSNGE
+484 KLHSTITNYSNGE
-497 VDSEIGIRRMR
+497 VDSEVGIRRMR
-508 YPTNR
+508 FPTNK

-525 ARQMLRG
+525 ARKLLRG
-532 GQDKA
+532 GLDKA

>member
-1 MMTTKAYKHKLSK
+1 MKTKAYK
-14 YIIAVLALSSLTA
+14 YIVGVLALSLFTA
-27 CDFEKVNTNEF
+27 CDFQKVNTNEF
-38 ELLPEEGMMDG
+38 ELLPEEGLMDG
-49 ITIGGPITAME
+49 ISIGGPITAMQ
-60 KCVFPVGTQADGTLV
+60 KCVFPVGTQADGTSV
-75 VNRYQTAYNLA
+75 ANRYQTAYNLA

-112 GWVASSYTEAYST
+112 GWVASSYTESYST

-137 ETKFPEAFALAQ
+137 ETQFPEVFALAQ

-190 FKELSDAVDVL
+190 FKELSDAIEVL
-201 TRYADNGT
+201 TKYADNGN
-209 TSLLPKADA
+209 SKLLPNADA
-218 VYGGDVRKWV
+218 VYAGDVHKWV

-243 YADAALSRQYAM
+243 YADAALSKKYAL
-255 QAINHP
+255 QAVNHS
-261 YGVMKAKEDEA
+261 YGVMKTKDDEA
-272 KMEKGAGLV
+272 KMERGASLE
-281 FKNNFDDLINQYNEC
+281 FKNNLDVLINQYNEC

-313 LAKYFHTSS
+313 LPKYFNTSTV
-322 LSQAMTVGTMGKYM
+322 SQAVTVGTYGKYSGV
-336 AIPTGHD
+336 PTGHD
-343 VNSNETFKNTSRPA
+343 VSSNDAFKDSSRPA
-357 ISNTTPTYW
+357 ITSTTPTYW

-372 YFLLSEAA
+372 YFLLAEAA
-380 LHGFPVGQSAEDLYK
+380 LHGFAVGGTAESLYE

-407 PTSEVTAYLQ
+407 ASSEVADYMS
-417 SGLQPAAYN
+417 SGLKPSAY
-426 MSVANPSV
+426 SFHLTNPGV
-434 NVSVPAVTQAT
+434 NVDVPAVTEAT
-445 TEWTGTDEEKLE
+445 TAWSGTDEEKLE
-457 KIMIQKWIALFPNG
+457 KIMIQKWIALYPNG

-484 KLHSAITNYSNGE
+484 KLHSVVTNYSNGE
-497 VDSEIGIRRMR
+497 IDSEIGIRRMR
-508 YPTNR
+508 FPTNK

-525 ARQMLRG
+525 ARKLLRG
-532 GQDKA
+532 GLDKA

>member
-1 MMTTKAYKHKLSK
+1 MKTKAYK
-14 YIIAVLALSSLTA
+14 YIVGVLALSLFTA
-27 CDFEKVNTNEF
+27 CDFQKVNTNEF
-38 ELLPEEGMMDG
+38 ELLPEEGLMDG
-49 ITIGGPITAME
+49 ISIGGPITALQ
-60 KCVFPVGTQADGTLV
+60 KCVFPVGTQADGTSV
-75 VNRYQTAYNLA
+75 ANRYQTAYNLA

-112 GWVASSYTEAYST
+112 GWVASSYTESYST

-137 ETKFPEAFALAQ
+137 ETQFPEVFALAQ

-184 EVYKAM
+184 EVYKSM
-190 FKELSDAVDVL
+190 FKELSDAIEVL
-201 TRYADNGT
+201 TKYADNGN
-209 TSLLPKADA
+209 SKLLPNADA
-218 VYGGDVRKWV
+218 VYAGDVHKWV

-243 YADAALSRQYAM
+243 YADAALSKQYAL
-255 QAINHP
+255 QAVNHS
-261 YGVMKAKEDEA
+261 YGVMKTKDDEA
-272 KMEKGAGLV
+272 KMERGASLE
-281 FKNNFDDLINQYNEC
+281 FKNNLDVLINQYNEC

-313 LAKYFHTSS
+313 LPKYFNTSTV
-322 LSQAMTVGTMGKYM
+322 SQAVTVGTYGKYSGV
-336 AIPTGHD
+336 PTGHD
-343 VNSNETFKNTSRPA
+343 VSSNDAFKDSSRPA
-357 ISNTTPTYW
+357 ITSTTPTYW

-372 YFLLSEAA
+372 YFLLAEAA
-380 LHGFPVGQSAEDLYK
+380 LHGFAVGGTAESLYE

-407 PTSEVTAYLQ
+407 ASSEVADYMS
-417 SGLQPAAYN
+417 SGLKPSAY
-426 MSVANPSV
+426 SFHLTNPSV
-434 NVSVPAVTQAT
+434 NVDAPALTQAT

-457 KIMIQKWIALFPNG
+457 KIMIQKWIALYPNG

-484 KLHSAITNYSNGE
+484 KLHNTITNYSNGE
-497 VDSEIGIRRMR
+497 VDSEVGIRRMR
-508 YPTNR
+508 FPTNK

-525 ARQMLRG
+525 ARKLLRG
-532 GQDKA
+532 GLDKA

>member
-1 MMTTKAYKHKLSK
+1 MKTKAYK
-14 YIIAVLALSSLTA
+14 YIVGVLALSLFTA
-27 CDFEKVNTNEF
+27 CDFQKVNTNEF
-38 ELLPEEGMMDG
+38 ELLPEEGLMDG
-49 ITIGGPITAME
+49 ISIGGPITAMQ
-60 KCVFPVGTQADGTLV
+60 KCVFPVGTQADGTSV
-75 VNRYQTAYNLA
+75 ANRYQTAYNLA

-112 GWVASSYTEAYST
+112 GWVASSYTESYST

-137 ETKFPEAFALAQ
+137 EKQFPEVFALAQ

-184 EVYKAM
+184 EVYKSM
-190 FKELSDAVDVL
+190 FKELSDAIEVL
-201 TRYADNGT
+201 TKYADNGN
-209 TSLLPKADA
+209 SKLLPNADA
-218 VYGGDVRKWV
+218 VYAGDVHKWV

-243 YADAALSRQYAM
+243 YADAALSKKYAL
-255 QAINHP
+255 QAVNHS
-261 YGVMKAKEDEA
+261 YGVMKTKDDEA
-272 KMEKGAGLV
+272 KMERGASLE
-281 FKNNFDDLINQYNEC
+281 FKNNLDVLINQYNEC

-313 LAKYFHTSS
+313 LPKYFNTSTV
-322 LSQAMTVGTMGKYM
+322 SQAVTVGTYGKYSGV
-336 AIPTGHD
+336 PTGHD
-343 VNSNETFKNTSRPA
+343 VSSNDAFRDSSRPA
-357 ISNTTPTYW
+357 ITSTTPTYW

-372 YFLLSEAA
+372 YFLLAEAA
-380 LHGFPVGQSAEDLYK
+380 LHGFAVGGTAESLYE

-407 PTSEVTAYLQ
+407 ASSEVADYMS
-417 SGLQPAAYN
+417 SGLKPSAY
-426 MSVANPSV
+426 SFHLTNPGV
-434 NVSVPAVTQAT
+434 NVDVPAVTQAT

-457 KIMIQKWIALFPNG
+457 KIMIQKWIALYPNG

-484 KLHSAITNYSNGE
+484 KLHSVITNYSNGE
-497 VDSEIGIRRMR
+497 IDSEVGIRRMR
-508 YPTNR
+508 FPTNK

-525 ARQMLRG
+525 ARKLLRG
-532 GQDKA
+532 GLDKA

>member
-1 MMTTKAYKHKLSK
+1 MKTKAYK
-14 YIIAVLALSSLTA
+14 YIVGILALSLFTA
-27 CDFEKVNTNEF
+27 CDFQKVNTNEF
-38 ELLPEEGMMDG
+38 ELLPEEGLMDG
-49 ITIGGPITAME
+49 ISIGGPITAMQ
-60 KCVFPVGTQADGTLV
+60 KCVFPVGTQADGTSV
-75 VNRYQTAYNLA
+75 ANRYQTAYNLA

-112 GWVASSYTEAYST
+112 GWVASSYTESYST

-137 ETKFPEAFALAQ
+137 ETQFPEVFALAQ

-190 FKELSDAVDVL
+190 FKELSDAIEVL
-201 TRYADNGT
+201 TKYADNGN
-209 TSLLPKADA
+209 SKLLPNADA
-218 VYGGDVRKWV
+218 VYAGDVHKWV

-243 YADAALSRQYAM
+243 YADAALSKKYAL
-255 QAINHP
+255 QAVNHS
-261 YGVMKAKEDEA
+261 YGVMKTKDDEA
-272 KMEKGAGLV
+272 KMERGASLE
-281 FKNNFDDLINQYNEC
+281 FKNNLDVLINQYNEC

-313 LAKYFHTSS
+313 LPKYFNTSTV
-322 LSQAMTVGTMGKYM
+322 SQAVTVGTYGKYSGV
-336 AIPTGHD
+336 PTGHD
-343 VNSNETFKNTSRPA
+343 VSSNDAFKDSSRPA
-357 ISNTTPTYW
+357 ITSTTPTYW

-372 YFLLSEAA
+372 YFLLAEAA
-380 LHGFPVGQSAEDLYK
+380 LHGFAVGGTAESLYE

-407 PTSEVTAYLQ
+407 ASSEVADYMS
-417 SGLQPAAYN
+417 SGLKPSAY
-426 MSVANPSV
+426 SFHLTNPGV
-434 NVSVPAVTQAT
+434 NVDVPAVTEAT
-445 TEWTGTDEEKLE
+445 TAWSGTDEEKLE
-457 KIMIQKWIALFPNG
+457 KIMIQKWIALYPNG

-484 KLHSAITNYSNGE
+484 KLHSAISNYSNGE
-497 VDSEIGIRRMR
+497 VDSEVGIRRMR
-508 YPTNR
+508 FPTNK

-525 ARQMLRG
+525 ARKLLRG
-532 GQDKA
+532 GLDKA

-544 NKNH
+544 NKNQ

>member
-1 MMTTKAYKHKLSK
+1 MKTKAYKYIVGVLVLS
-14 YIIAVLALSSLTA
+14 LFTA
-27 CDFEKVNTNEF
+27 CDFQKVNTNEF
-38 ELLPEEGMMDG
+38 ELLPEEGLMDG
-49 ITIGGPITAME
+49 ISIGGPITAMQ
-60 KCVFPVGTQADGTLV
+60 KCVFPVGTQADGTSV
-75 VNRYQTAYNLA
+75 ANRYQTAYNLA

-112 GWVASSYTEAYST
+112 GWVASSYTESYST

-137 ETKFPEAFALAQ
+137 ETQFPEVFALAQ

-190 FKELSDAVDVL
+190 FKELSDAIEVL
-201 TRYADNGT
+201 TKYADNGN
-209 TSLLPKADA
+209 SKLLPNADA
-218 VYGGDVRKWV
+218 VYAGDVHKWV

-243 YADAALSRQYAM
+243 YADAALSKKYAL
-255 QAINHP
+255 QAVNHS
-261 YGVMKAKEDEA
+261 YGVMKTKDDEA
-272 KMEKGAGLV
+272 KMERGASLE
-281 FKNNFDDLINQYNEC
+281 FKNNLDVLINQYNEC

-313 LAKYFHTSS
+313 LPKYFNTSTV
-322 LSQAMTVGTMGKYM
+322 SQAVTVGTYGKYSGV
-336 AIPTGHD
+336 PTGHD
-343 VNSNETFKNTSRPA
+343 VSSNDAFRDSSRPA
-357 ISNTTPTYW
+357 ITSTTPTYW

-372 YFLLSEAA
+372 YFLLAEAA
-380 LHGFPVGQSAEDLYK
+380 LHGFAVGGTAESLYE

-407 PTSEVTAYLQ
+407 ASSEVADYMS
-417 SGLQPAAYN
+417 SGLKPSAY
-426 MSVANPSV
+426 SFHLTNPGV
-434 NVSVPAVTQAT
+434 NVDVPAVTEAT
-445 TEWTGTDEEKLE
+445 TAWSGSDEEKLE
-457 KIMIQKWIALFPNG
+457 KIMIQKWIALYPNG

-484 KLHSAITNYSNGE
+484 KLHSVVTNYSNGE
-497 VDSEIGIRRMR
+497 IDSEVGIRRMR
-508 YPTNR
+508 FPTNK

-525 ARQMLRG
+525 ARKLLRG
-532 GQDKA
+532 GLDKA
-537 GTRLWWD
+537 GTRLWWN

>member
-1 MMTTKAYKHKLSK
+1 MKTKAYK
-14 YIIAVLALSSLTA
+14 YIVGILALSLFTA
-27 CDFEKVNTNEF
+27 CDFQKVNTNEF
-38 ELLPEEGMMDG
+38 ELLPEEGLMDG
-49 ITIGGPITAME
+49 ISIGGPITAMQ
-60 KCVFPVGTQADGTLV
+60 KCVFPVGTQADGTSV
-75 VNRYQTAYNLA
+75 ANRYQTAYNLA

-112 GWVASSYTEAYST
+112 GWVASSYTESYST

-137 ETKFPEAFALAQ
+137 ETQFPEVFALAQ

-190 FKELSDAVDVL
+190 FKELSDAIEVL
-201 TRYADNGT
+201 TKYADNGN
-209 TSLLPKADA
+209 SKLLPNADA
-218 VYGGDVRKWV
+218 VYAGDVHKWV

-243 YADAALSRQYAM
+243 YADAALSKKYAL
-255 QAINHP
+255 QAVNHS
-261 YGVMKAKEDEA
+261 YGVMKSKDDEA
-272 KMEKGAGLV
+272 KMERGASLE
-281 FKNNFDDLINQYNEC
+281 FKNNLDVLINQYNEC

-313 LAKYFHTSS
+313 LPKYFNTSTV
-322 LSQAMTVGTMGKYM
+322 SQAVTVGTYGKYSGV
-336 AIPTGHD
+336 PTGHD
-343 VNSNETFKNTSRPA
+343 VSSNDAFRDSSRPA
-357 ISNTTPTYW
+357 ITSTTPTYW

-372 YFLLSEAA
+372 YFLLAEAA
-380 LHGFPVGQSAEDLYK
+380 LHGFAVGGTAESLYE

-407 PTSEVTAYLQ
+407 ASSEVADYMS
-417 SGLQPAAYN
+417 SGLKPSAY
-426 MSVANPSV
+426 SFHLTNPGV
-434 NVSVPAVTQAT
+434 NVDVPAVTEAT
-445 TEWTGTDEEKLE
+445 TAWSGTDEEKLE
-457 KIMIQKWIALFPNG
+457 KIMIQKWIALYPNG
-471 QEAWTEYRRTGYP
+471 QEAWSEYRRTGYP
-484 KLHSAITNYSNGE
+484 KLHSVVTNYSNGE
-497 VDSEIGIRRMR
+497 IDSEVGIRRMR
-508 YPTNR
+508 FPTNK

-525 ARQMLRG
+525 ARKLLRG
-532 GQDKA
+532 GLDKA

>member
-1 MMTTKAYKHKLSK
+1 MKTKAYKYIVGVLVLS
-14 YIIAVLALSSLTA
+14 LFTA
-27 CDFEKVNTNEF
+27 CDFQKVNTNEF
-38 ELLPEEGMMDG
+38 ELLPEEGLMDG
-49 ITIGGPITAME
+49 ISIGGPITAMQ
-60 KCVFPVGTQADGTLV
+60 KCVFPVGTQADGTSV
-75 VNRYQTAYNLA
+75 ANRYQTAYNLA

-112 GWVASSYTEAYST
+112 GWVASSYTESYST

-137 ETKFPEAFALAQ
+137 ETQFPEVFALAQ

-190 FKELSDAVDVL
+190 FKELSDAIEVL
-201 TRYADNGT
+201 TKYADNGN
-209 TSLLPKADA
+209 SKLLPNADA
-218 VYGGDVRKWV
+218 VYAGDVHKWV

-243 YADAALSRQYAM
+243 YADAALSKKYAL
-255 QAINHP
+255 QAVNHS
-261 YGVMKAKEDEA
+261 YGVMKTKDDEA
-272 KMEKGAGLV
+272 KMERGASLE
-281 FKNNFDDLINQYNEC
+281 FKNNLDVLINQYNEC

-313 LAKYFHTSS
+313 LPKYFNTSTV
-322 LSQAMTVGTMGKYM
+322 SQAVTVGTYGKYSGV
-336 AIPTGHD
+336 PTGHD
-343 VNSNETFKNTSRPA
+343 VSSNDAFKDSSRPA
-357 ISNTTPTYW
+357 ITSTTPTYW

-372 YFLLSEAA
+372 YFLLAEAA
-380 LHGFPVGQSAEDLYK
+380 LHGFAVGGTAESLYE

-407 PTSEVTAYLQ
+407 ASSEVADYMS
-417 SGLQPAAYN
+417 SGLKPSAY
-426 MSVANPSV
+426 SFHLTNPGV
-434 NVSVPAVTQAT
+434 NVDVPAVTEAT
-445 TEWTGTDEEKLE
+445 TAWSGTDEEKLE
-457 KIMIQKWIALFPNG
+457 KIMIQKWIALYPNG
-471 QEAWTEYRRTGYP
+471 QEAWSEYRRTGYP
-484 KLHSAITNYSNGE
+484 KLHSTITNYSNGE
-497 VDSEIGIRRMR
+497 VDSEVGIRRMR
-508 YPTNR
+508 FPTNK

-525 ARQMLRG
+525 ARKLLRG
-532 GQDKA
+532 GLDKA

>member
-1 MMTTKAYKHKLSK
+1 MKTKAYK
-14 YIIAVLALSSLTA
+14 YIVGVLALSLFTA
-27 CDFEKVNTNEF
+27 CDFQKVNTNEF
-38 ELLPEEGMMDG
+38 ELLPEEGLMDG
-49 ITIGGPITAME
+49 ISIGGPITAMQQ
-60 KCVFPVGTQADGTLV
+60 CVFPVGTQADGTSV
-75 VNRYQTAYNLA
+75 ANRYQTAYNLA

-112 GWVASSYTEAYST
+112 GWVASSYTESYST

-137 ETKFPEAFALAQ
+137 ETQFPEVFALAQ

-184 EVYKAM
+184 EVYKSM
-190 FKELSDAVDVL
+190 FKELSDAIEVL
-201 TRYADNGT
+201 TKYADNGN
-209 TSLLPKADA
+209 SKLLPNADA
-218 VYGGDVRKWV
+218 VYAGDVHKWV

-243 YADAALSRQYAM
+243 YADAALSKQYAL
-255 QAINHP
+255 QAVNHS
-261 YGVMKAKEDEA
+261 YGVMKSKDDEA
-272 KMEKGAGLV
+272 KMERGASLE
-281 FKNNFDDLINQYNEC
+281 FKNNLDVLINQYNEC

-313 LAKYFHTSS
+313 LPKYFNTSTV
-322 LSQAMTVGTMGKYM
+322 SQAVTVGTYGKYSGV
-336 AIPTGHD
+336 PTGHD
-343 VNSNETFKNTSRPA
+343 VSSNDAFKDSSRPA
-357 ISNTTPTYW
+357 ITSTTPTYW

-372 YFLLSEAA
+372 YFLLAEAA
-380 LHGFPVGQSAEDLYK
+380 LHGFAVGGTAESLYE

-407 PTSEVTAYLQ
+407 ASSEVADYMS
-417 SGLQPAAYN
+417 SGLKPSAY
-426 MSVANPSV
+426 SFHLTNPSV
-434 NVSVPAVTQAT
+434 NVDAPALTQAT

-457 KIMIQKWIALFPNG
+457 KIMIQKWIALYPNG
-471 QEAWTEYRRTGYP
+471 QEAWSEYRRTGYP
-484 KLHSAITNYSNGE
+484 KLHSTITNYSNGE
-497 VDSEIGIRRMR
+497 VDSEVGIRRMR
-508 YPTNR
+508 FPTNK

-525 ARQMLRG
+525 ARKLLRG
-532 GQDKA
+532 GLDKA

>member
-1 MMTTKAYKHKLSK
+1 MKTKAYK
-14 YIIAVLALSSLTA
+14 YIVGFLALSLFTA
-27 CDFEKVNTNEF
+27 CDFQKVNTNEF
-38 ELLPEEGMMDG
+38 ELLPEEGLMDG
-49 ITIGGPITAME
+49 ISIGGPITAMQ
-60 KCVFPVGTQADGTLV
+60 KCVFPVGTQADGTSV
-75 VNRYQTAYNLA
+75 ANRYQTAYNLA

-112 GWVASSYTEAYST
+112 GWVASSYTESYST

-137 ETKFPEAFALAQ
+137 ETQFPEVFALAQ

-190 FKELSDAVDVL
+190 FKELSDAIEVL
-201 TRYADNGT
+201 TKYADNGN
-209 TSLLPKADA
+209 SKLLPNADA
-218 VYGGDVRKWV
+218 VYAGDVHKWV

-243 YADAALSRQYAM
+243 YADAALSKKYAL
-255 QAINHP
+255 QAVNHS
-261 YGVMKAKEDEA
+261 YGVMKTKDDEA
-272 KMEKGAGLV
+272 KMERGASLE
-281 FKNNFDDLINQYNEC
+281 FKNNLDVLINQYNEC

-313 LAKYFHTSS
+313 LPKYFNTSTV
-322 LSQAMTVGTMGKYM
+322 SQAVTVGTYGKYSGV
-336 AIPTGHD
+336 PTGHD
-343 VNSNETFKNTSRPA
+343 VSSNDTFKDSSRPA
-357 ISNTTPTYW
+357 ITSTTPTYW

-372 YFLLSEAA
+372 YFLLAEAA
-380 LHGFPVGQSAEDLYK
+380 LHGFAVGGTAESLYE

-407 PTSEVTAYLQ
+407 ASSEVADYMS
-417 SGLQPAAYN
+417 SGLKPSAY
-426 MSVANPSV
+426 SFHLTNPGV
-434 NVSVPAVTQAT
+434 NVDVPAVTQAT

-457 KIMIQKWIALFPNG
+457 KIMIQKWIALYPNG

-484 KLHSAITNYSNGE
+484 KLHSAISNYSNGE
-497 VDSEIGIRRMR
+497 VDSEVGIRRMR
-508 YPTNR
+508 FPTNK

-525 ARQMLRG
+525 ARKLLRG
-532 GQDKA
+532 GLDKA

>member
-1 MMTTKAYKHKLSK
+1 MKTKAYK
-14 YIIAVLALSSLTA
+14 YIVGVLALSLFTA
-27 CDFEKVNTNEF
+27 CDFQKVNTNEF
-38 ELLPEEGMMDG
+38 ELLPEEGLMDG
-49 ITIGGPITAME
+49 ISIGGPITAMQ
-60 KCVFPVGTQADGTLV
+60 KCVFPVGTQADGTSV
-75 VNRYQTAYNLA
+75 ANRYQTAYNLA

-112 GWVASSYTEAYST
+112 GWVASSYTESYST

-137 ETKFPEAFALAQ
+137 ETQFPEVFALAQ

-190 FKELSDAVDVL
+190 FKELSDAIEVL
-201 TRYADNGT
+201 TKYADNGN
-209 TSLLPKADA
+209 SKLLPNADA
-218 VYGGDVRKWV
+218 VYAGDVHKWV

-243 YADAALSRQYAM
+243 YADAALSKQYAL
-255 QAINHP
+255 QAVNHS
-261 YGVMKAKEDEA
+261 YGVMKTKDDEA
-272 KMEKGAGLV
+272 KMERGASLE
-281 FKNNFDDLINQYNEC
+281 FKNNLDVLINQYNEC

-313 LAKYFHTSS
+313 LPKYFNTSTV
-322 LSQAMTVGTMGKYM
+322 SQAVTVGTYGKYSGV
-336 AIPTGHD
+336 PTGHD
-343 VNSNETFKNTSRPA
+343 VSSNDAFRDSSRPA
-357 ISNTTPTYW
+357 ITSTTPTYW

-372 YFLLSEAA
+372 YFLLAEAA
-380 LHGFPVGQSAEDLYK
+380 LHGFAVGGTAESLYE

-407 PTSEVTAYLQ
+407 ASSEVADYMS
-417 SGLQPAAYN
+417 SGLKPSAY
-426 MSVANPSV
+426 SFHLTNPGV
-434 NVSVPAVTQAT
+434 NVDVPAVTEAT
-445 TEWTGTDEEKLE
+445 TAWSGSDEEKLE
-457 KIMIQKWIALFPNG
+457 KIMIQKWIALYPNG

-484 KLHSAITNYSNGE
+484 KLHSAISNYSNGE
-497 VDSEIGIRRMR
+497 VDSEVGIRRMR
-508 YPTNR
+508 FPTNK

-525 ARQMLRG
+525 ARKLLRG
-532 GQDKA
+532 GLDKA